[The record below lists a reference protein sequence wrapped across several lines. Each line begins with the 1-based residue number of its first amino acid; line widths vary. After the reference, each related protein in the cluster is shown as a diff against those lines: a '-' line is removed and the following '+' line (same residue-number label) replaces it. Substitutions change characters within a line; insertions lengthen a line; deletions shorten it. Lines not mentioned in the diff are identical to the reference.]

1 MIDRLLFS
9 TPSISYPG
17 FKEVLRLHA
26 SPPAVQDGA
35 STLYRTCVTEAMDPA
50 VALAFGKKEHS
61 LRWLG
66 AAEKTLGWGN
76 VVCNE
81 RWRLMGGTCIG
92 RFAAYDSYEQG
103 LFEWIGVMRRV
114 YWTRGLRTIS
124 QATPVYAPASDNN
137 DPVQYA
143 QQANRWMH
151 DWEERYGTRM
161 LEVIPAAFAVKITG
175 DTVNIR
181 EFPGTAYEVIAT
193 PTKAAAPTLAAT
205 GYVLDGPAY
214 RFNDGAP
221 STTWCRVRDAASDR
235 TGWVV
240 LVARLT
246 EAKLPPTTAA
256 LQERL
261 HTCQNNNKKLRAS
274 LGEAIQAHDALV
286 QTLRETK
293 VQKPGAIISAAEAVG
308 L

>member
-1 MIDRLLFS
+1 MIDRPLFS
-9 TPSISYPG
+9 TPSINYPG
-17 FKEVLRLHA
+17 FKDVLRLHD
-26 SPPAVQDGA
+26 SPATVQDGA
-35 STLYRTCVTEAMDPA
+35 EALYRTCLTEAMDPA
-50 VALAFGKKEHS
+50 VALAFAKKEHS

-81 RWRLMGGTCIG
+81 RWSSMGGECIG

-114 YWTRGLRTIS
+114 YWSRGLRTIS

-137 DPVQYA
+137 DPILYA
-143 QQANRWMH
+143 QQANRWIH
-151 DWEERYGTRM
+151 DWEERYGAQM

-175 DTVNIR
+175 DSVNVR

-193 PTKAAAPTLAAT
+193 PTKAASPTLTAS

-214 RFNDGAP
+214 SFNGGEP
-221 STTWCRVRDAASDR
+221 STTWCRIRVGESGK

-240 LVARLT
+240 LASGLT
-246 EAKLPPTTAA
+246 QATLPPTVAQ
-256 LQERL
+256 LQQQLRI
-261 HTCQNNNKKLRAS
+261 CQNTNKTLRAS
-274 LGEAIQAHDALV
+274 LGEATQTHDALV
-286 QTLRETK
+286 KKLQATK
-293 VQKPGAIISAAEAVG
+293 VQQPGTVITAAEAVG

>member
-1 MIDRLLFS
+1 MIDRLLFG

-17 FKEVLRLHA
+17 FKDALRLHA
-26 SPPAVQDGA
+26 SPAAVQDGA
-35 STLYRTCVTEAMDPA
+35 RALYLTCVTEAMDPA
-50 VALAFGKKEHS
+50 VALAFARKEHS

-81 RWRLMGGTCIG
+81 RWRSMGGACIG
-92 RFAAYDSYEQG
+92 RFAAYNSYEQG

-114 YWTRGLRTIS
+114 YWSRGLRTIS

-137 DPVQYA
+137 DPILYA
-143 QQANRWMH
+143 QQANRWIH
-151 DWEERYGTRM
+151 DWEERYDTRM
-161 LEVIPAAFAVKITG
+161 LEVIPAAFVVKITG
-175 DTVNIR
+175 DSVNIR

-193 PTKAAAPTLAAT
+193 PTKAASPTLAAT

-214 RFNDGAP
+214 RFNGGEP
-221 STTWCRVRDAASDR
+221 SRTWCRVRDAASGR

-240 LVARLT
+240 LVAGLT
-246 EAKLPPTTAA
+246 EANLPQTAA
-256 LQERL
+256 ELQERL
-261 HTCQNNNKKLRAS
+261 RTCQNTNKKLRTS
-274 LGEAIQAHDALV
+274 LGEATQTHDALV
-286 QTLRETK
+286 RKLQETK
-293 VQKPGAIISAAEAVG
+293 VQQPGTIITAAEAVG